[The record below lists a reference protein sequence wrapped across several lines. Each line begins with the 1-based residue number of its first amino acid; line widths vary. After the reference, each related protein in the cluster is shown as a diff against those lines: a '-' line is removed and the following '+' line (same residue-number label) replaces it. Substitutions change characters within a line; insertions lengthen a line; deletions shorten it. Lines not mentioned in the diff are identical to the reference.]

1 MPSPP
6 RPVTPVRPRRTP
18 KTPARRAAAAPLLS
32 TAPPRASANAG
43 KVMKLKRVRTTAER
57 RSDTTVTASLVGRV
71 RKTRAQSAPAQ
82 EVQEVVA
89 QSVQAQSP
97 NTISRSLTQCR
108 ILLSLTSACASVSSF
123 GRP

>member
-1 MPSPP
+1 MLSPP
-6 RPVTPVRPRRTP
+6 RPMTPVRPRRTP
-18 KTPARRAAAAPLLS
+18 KTPARRAAAAPPPS

-43 KVMKLKRVRTTAER
+43 KVMKPKRVRTTAER

-89 QSVQAQSP
+89 
-97 NTISRSLTQCR
+97 
-108 ILLSLTSACASVSSF
+108 
-123 GRP
+123 